1 VPPLTTKVWVSDSV
15 IVLSVLARYLIWT
28 PTASPEQKLLP
39 RTSRAWKQ
47 PLKERSRS
55 QRPFLPR
62 LVALGYCVLRKS
74 LISKLWLTRFTALS
88 SLLTF
93 LSVILYQL
101 LGSEASFKSA
111 TESTTSCV
119 SPHVQALFRRANKA
133 FFDHGHF
140 FFVLFSETLA
150 RPCSSLFFSSLL
162 CTHCIDLPATIH
174 TPITS

>member
-1 VPPLTTKVWVSDSV
+1 VSDLV
-15 IVLSVLARYLIWT
+15 TVLLVLAKYLTWT
-28 PTASPEQKLLP
+28 PTASPEQRLLL
-39 RTSRAWKQ
+39 RINKVWKQ
-47 PLKERSRS
+47 PPRERSRS
-55 QRPFLPR
+55 QKHFLPR
-62 LVALGYCVLRKS
+62 LVALECCVLQKS
-74 LISKLWLTRFTALS
+74 LISKLWLTCFTALS

-162 CTHCIDLPATIH
+162 CTHCIDLPATTH

>member
-1 VPPLTTKVWVSDSV
+1 MSDLV
-15 IVLSVLARYLIWT
+15 TVLLVLAKYLTWT
-28 PTASPEQKLLP
+28 PTASPEQRLLL
-39 RTSRAWKQ
+39 RINKVWKQ
-47 PLKERSRS
+47 PPRERSRS
-55 QRPFLPR
+55 QKHFLPR
-62 LVALGYCVLRKS
+62 LVALECCVLQKS
-74 LISKLWLTRFTALS
+74 LISKLWLTCFTALS

-140 FFVLFSETLA
+140 FFVLFSEMLA
-150 RPCSSLFFSSLL
+150 RPCSSLFLGSLL
-162 CTHCIDLPATIH
+162 CTHCIDLPATTH